1 MTKKG
6 SNPKIEEDINTK
18 GKYFTQIHRLQKPIT
33 LDIRLVET
41 LIETFIYEAL
51 KYNKIVKQKL
61 LEILLNHP

>member
-33 LDIRLVET
+33 LDIRLVEN
-41 LIETFIYEAL
+41 LIETFIYEVL

>member
-18 GKYFTQIHRLQKPIT
+18 VKYFTQIHRLQKPIT